1 MKMPRYRI
9 RFPNTV
15 PHQLDQHQAY
25 FQLEDDQG
33 SHLIR
38 FHDYHELYQRPGLY
52 EQLFYQRLKCNSP
65 QKVSQLLKQSIE
77 ADGGIMSELRVLDV
91 GAGNGMVA
99 EALYQYG
106 VARIVG
112 LDILPEALVAA
123 ERDHPGIYDRYYL
136 LDLCQMKPED
146 REELQDWS
154 FSAMTLVAALGYGDI
169 PPEAFVNAFNLV
181 EDHGWL
187 AFNIKESFFRSDDRT
202 GFSMLI
208 RDLMNRGI
216 LEMRHIERY
225 RHRISMDGKPLYY
238 YAIIG
243 RKTAPIDTETVK
255 NLY

>member
-25 FQLEDDQG
+25 FQLDDEQG
-33 SHLIR
+33 SHLLR
-38 FHDYHELYQRPGLY
+38 FHDYHELYRRPGLY

-77 ADGGIMSELRVLDV
+77 ADGGTMSELRVLDV

-99 EALYQYG
+99 EALYQLG

-112 LDILPEALVAA
+112 LDIIPEAKEAA

-146 REELQDWS
+146 REELQEWS

-216 LEMRHIERY
+216 VEMRHIERY
-225 RHRISMDGKPLYY
+225 RHRISIDGKPLYY

-243 RKTAPIDTETVK
+243 KKMAPIDTETVK
-255 NLY
+255 NLF